1 MQGATRQSS
10 VAPFPVP
17 DVRID
22 ARQSSERDLHWRSP
36 TRRRHAARRRKLS
49 GVPPAVV
56 SGQHDGVGPPLHI
69 KTDSRL
75 WLLSGAPDKSHVA
88 GNSYDVW
95 QATKSPIAKEA
106 LDRIAAIY
114 VIEAKSRFAPAA
126 ERVERRKE
134 TGPLLDAFFA
144 WARRDRGQAVG
155 EVRTGRGDPLCA
167 QARAR
172 RSRALSPTAVSRSI
186 TTSSS
191 APCAPSRRPCH
202 CAPPLQVSGNIGSWL
217 LAAR

>member
-1 MQGATRQSS
+1 MQGTTRQSN

-75 WLLSGAPDKSHVA
+75 WLLIGI
-88 GNSYDVW
+88 G
-95 QATKSPIAKEA
+95 
-106 LDRIAAIY
+106 
-114 VIEAKSRFAPAA
+114 
-126 ERVERRKE
+126 
-134 TGPLLDAFFA
+134 
-144 WARRDRGQAVG
+144 
-155 EVRTGRGDPLCA
+155 GRL
-167 QARAR
+167 
-172 RSRALSPTAVSRSI
+172 T
-186 TTSSS
+186 
-191 APCAPSRRPCH
+191 
-202 CAPPLQVSGNIGSWL
+202 APPLPHHRAYGSRTT
-217 LAAR
+217 AVRS